1 MMQSLKLSVFSRN
14 KSLTIFLIVRVFST
28 FVFQMTA
35 VAIGWQMYSL
45 THSAFD
51 LGLVGLFQFIPML
64 LFTLIVGMVADRF
77 NRKFIVCFSQALLT
91 LVFVFLAV
99 SSGMGWISKEWI
111 LSIVFLLGTA
121 NAFQGP
127 AIRSLLPNIVSKEA
141 FVQATAG
148 VSSLTQVATIVGPA
162 LGGILYL
169 LSPVVVYAISGSFAF
184 VSTILILFI
193 KVTHKKEQ
201 RESITAK
208 SFLMGISFIKARSI
222 ILGAISLDL
231 FAVLFGGATALLP
244 IYAASILKI
253 GSLGLGMLR
262 SAPAIGAMIVSLYL
276 ARRPINHAVGRSMF
290 IAVLVFGISTLIFA
304 VSTSFIVSFVAL
316 IILGASDVIS
326 VVIRSTLVQLGTP
339 DAMRGRVN
347 SITQLFIGTSNQLG
361 EFESGITASWF
372 GAMPAAVLGGIGTI
386 AVVVAWIKMFPS
398 LYHVN
403 KFNYDGK

>member
-1 MMQSLKLSVFSRN
+1 
-14 KSLTIFLIVRVFST
+14 
-28 FVFQMTA
+28 MTA

-253 GSLGLGMLR
+253 GSFGLGMLR

>member
-193 KVTHKKEQ
+193 KETHKKEQ
-201 RESITAK
+201 RESITTK
-208 SFLMGISFIKARSI
+208 SLLMGISFIKARSI

-253 GSLGLGMLR
+253 GSFGLGMLR